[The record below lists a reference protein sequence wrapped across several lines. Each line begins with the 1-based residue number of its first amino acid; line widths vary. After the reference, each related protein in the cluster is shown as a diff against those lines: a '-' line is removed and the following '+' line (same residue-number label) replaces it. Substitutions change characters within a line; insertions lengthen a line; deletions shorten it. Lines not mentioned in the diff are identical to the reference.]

1 MNKLTKE
8 EMAVVEAMVLETRR
22 RGNEIVSFWQCKK
35 CCEEDLPQSIS
46 VGWTAKGIQVWCVT
60 HDENVQHIDLL
71 GEQVGIVDVKEV
83 AQ

>member
-1 MNKLTKE
+1 MKKLTKE
-8 EMAVVEAMVLETRR
+8 EMALIEAEILEQRR
-22 RGNEIVSFWQCKK
+22 RGNEIVGYWHCKK

-71 GEQVGIVDVKEV
+71 GQQVGIVDVKEV